1 MLMSKK
7 NVVVYT
13 IQLDTEWVKK
23 EEGNGVWTLLDM
35 FKKEFEKEGLKKEA
49 ERMDK
54 GGFSYKETERNSYYT
69 EYEISITTRTK
80 II

>member
-13 IQLDTEWVKK
+13 IQLDTEKVKEK
-23 EEGNGVWTLLDM
+23 EGYACALLDM
-35 FKKEFEKEGLKKEA
+35 FKAEFEKEGLQKEA
-49 ERMDK
+49 ERMEK
-54 GGFSYKETERNSYYT
+54 GGFSYRETERNSYYT
-69 EYEISITTRTK
+69 EYEISIITRTK